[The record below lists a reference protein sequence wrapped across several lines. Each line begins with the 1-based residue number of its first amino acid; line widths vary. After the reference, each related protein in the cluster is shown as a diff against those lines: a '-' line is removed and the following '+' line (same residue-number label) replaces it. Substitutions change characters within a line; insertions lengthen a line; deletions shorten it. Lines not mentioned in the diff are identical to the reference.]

1 MIDSKDILFFVL
13 AFCVLWF
20 TLFVS
25 WLIWQ
30 VAMILKN
37 VNDTVSDARE
47 KLGLI
52 EKAIVG
58 VREKF
63 EHMSG
68 MVGIVGKGI
77 ERVVEYAMEKKRAK
91 GKEDA
96 F

>member
-1 MIDSKDILFFVL
+1 MIESKDILFFVF

-37 VNDTVSDARE
+37 VNDTVLDARE

-52 EKAIVG
+52 EKAIIG

-63 EHMSG
+63 ENMSG
-68 MVGIVGKGI
+68 VLGIVGKGI
-77 ERVVEYAMEKKRAK
+77 ERVVEYAIEKKRSK
-91 GKEDA
+91 SE
-96 F
+96 

>member
-1 MIDSKDILFFVL
+1 MIESKDILFFVL

-52 EKAIVG
+52 EKAIVS

-63 EHMSG
+63 DNMSG
-68 MVGIVGKGI
+68 MVGLVGKGI
-77 ERVVEYAMEKKRAK
+77 ERVVEYAIEKKRAK
-91 GKEDA
+91 GKDETY
-96 F
+96 

>member
-1 MIDSKDILFFVL
+1 MIESKDILFFVL

-47 KLGLI
+47 KLGMI
-52 EKAIVG
+52 EKAIIG

-63 EHMSG
+63 EHAT
-68 MVGIVGKGI
+68 GIMTVVGKGI
-77 ERVVEYAMEKKRAK
+77 ERIIEYAVEKKKAK
-91 GKEDA
+91 DKGEV
-96 F
+96 

>member
-13 AFCVLWF
+13 AFCTLWF

-63 EHMSG
+63 EHMNG
-68 MVGIVGKGI
+68 VMVLLGKGI
-77 ERVVEYAMEKKRAK
+77 ERVVEYAVEKKRSR
-91 GKEDA
+91 KEE
-96 F
+96 